1 MEAGVGA
8 DNYLSLHPG
17 FSVGA
22 VILYDLSVLSTPRQN
37 CPILHHAQRENS
49 TVMHP
54 LNGFGYSV
62 MSCE

>member
-1 MEAGVGA
+1 MEAGVGG
-8 DNYLSLHPG
+8 DNYLSLHPC

-37 CPILHHAQRENS
+37 RPILHHAQRENS

-54 LNGFGYSV
+54 LNGL
-62 MSCE
+62 